1 MSDEFSDNANAA
13 IQSATYVVEGVGT
26 GLLIM
31 TIPLLT
37 LGFAVAVGVLL
48 VRTPLKAVGRVGGA

>member
-1 MSDEFSDNANAA
+1 MSDEFSDNANSA
-13 IQSATYVVEGVGT
+13 IRSATYVVEGVGT

-31 TIPLLT
+31 TVPLLT

-48 VRTPLKAVGRVGGA
+48 VRTPLKAVAGAGGA